1 MSYYSIAIDGPVAAG
16 KTTQAKALASRLG
29 FVYVDTGAMYRAF
42 AVHKLWLEK
51 EIGEEIEVERALI
64 TFDLDIV
71 QDENGQ
77 HILIWGKDVTSQLRT
92 PEVSMVASKA
102 SAHSA
107 VREALLKIQ
116 QVMPSMNNVVMEGRD
131 IGTVV
136 IPNATLKVFLTAKA
150 EVRAQRRWKEQCLNG
165 VTDSYEKTLLLLKQR
180 DREDSNRAI
189 APLKQADDAVLV
201 DCTEM
206 SIEETTDK
214 ILAFWNA
221 LSLIHI
227 SEPTRH

>member
-51 EIGEEIEVERALI
+51 ESGYKINVETALN
-64 TFDLDIV
+64 TFDFDIV
-71 QDENGQ
+71 QKEDGQ
-77 HILIWGKDVTSQLRT
+77 YIQVWDKDVTPYLRT
-92 PEVSMVASKA
+92 PEVSMVASQT
-102 SAHSA
+102 SAHPA
-107 VREALLKIQ
+107 VRELMMKVQMI
-116 QVMPSMNNVVMEGRD
+116 MPTMNHVIMEGRD
-131 IGTVV
+131 IGTV
-136 IPNATLKVFLTAKA
+136 IMPNATLKVFLTAKA
-150 EVRAQRRWKEQCLNG
+150 EVRARRRWKEQSLHG
-165 VTDSYEKTLLLLKQR
+165 VTDSYEKTLSLLKQR
-180 DREDSNRAI
+180 DREDSTRAI

-206 SIEETTDK
+206 TIEETTDK

-221 LSLIHI
+221 KKPDWRRF
-227 SEPTRH
+227 E

>member
-16 KTTQAKALASRLG
+16 KTTQAKALARRLG

-51 EIGEEIEVERALI
+51 ESGYKISVEAALN
-64 TFDLDIV
+64 TFDFDIV
-71 QDENGQ
+71 QKEDGQ
-77 HILIWGKDVTSQLRT
+77 HILVWNKDVTPYLRT
-92 PEVSMVASKA
+92 PEVSMGASQT
-102 SAHSA
+102 SAHPA
-107 VREALLKIQ
+107 VRETLMKVQMI
-116 QVMPSMNNVVMEGRD
+116 MPTMNHVIMEGRD
-131 IGTVV
+131 IGTV
-136 IPNATLKVFLTAKA
+136 IMPNATLKVFLTAKA

-221 LSLIHI
+221 KM
-227 SEPTRH
+227 PDWRRFD